1 MRLFGIHLSR
11 CQTAIASHLVVAI
24 VVTLM
29 SSQAQALDVKGDEL
43 RGKELYDQRCGGCH
57 SIETNRVG
65 PNHTG
70 LIGRRVG
77 SVHDFDYS
85 KALKKSK
92 LVWNEKLLDAW
103 LTDPEKT
110 FPGQKMNYQVPDAQT
125 RADIIE
131 FLKKQQ
137 KK

>member
-1 MRLFGIHLSR
+1 LSLFGIHLSR
-11 CQTAIASHLVVAI
+11 CQTAIASHILVAI
-24 VVTLM
+24 AATLM
-29 SSQAQALDVKGDEL
+29 SSHATALEVKGDEL
-43 RGKELYDQRCGGCH
+43 RGKELYEQRCGGCH
-57 SIETNRVG
+57 SIDTNRIG
-65 PNHTG
+65 PNHAG
-70 LIGRRVG
+70 LFGRRVG

-85 KALKKSK
+85 KVLKKSK
-92 LVWNEKLLDAW
+92 LAWNEKLMDAW

-110 FPGQKMNYQVPDAQT
+110 FPGQKMNYQVPDAQA